1 LLSLISCQQLNVVVP
16 DATEKIWL
24 QQISKTRMALE
35 TLSTKTQ
42 EIGYRARRCISQFIK
57 LVDCGG

>member
-1 LLSLISCQQLNVVVP
+1 LISCQQLNVVVP

-35 TLSTKTQ
+35 TLSTKMQ
-42 EIGYRARRCISQFIK
+42 EIGYRARRCISHFIK